1 MRQGDPISPN
11 LFLLVFRRYV
21 LHFKE
26 NGNFKKKWQA
36 SKWRLLHPENH
47 LLFADDNFL
56 FFKAYIGAGVEV
68 NNAFQA

>member
-1 MRQGDPISPN
+1 MGIS
-11 LFLLVFRRYV
+11 
-21 LHFKE
+21 
-26 NGNFKKKWQA
+26 KKKWQA

-68 NNAFQA
+68 NNASKLNVKIRDKCYRLWK